1 MSDAVLD
8 VFDCHRK
15 LLHGVAYRILGSVD
29 EADDVVQETWLRWHR
44 ADRAAVADPRAYLV
58 RIATRAAFDHIRR
71 AASRRETYVGAW
83 LPEPMLTEPDIAED
97 AALADSI
104 SMAMLVLLQTLSP
117 LERAVFVLKEAFGF
131 TYPQI
136 SDAIGRS
143 DQAVRQLA
151 HRARQHI
158 QARQPRFDADRN
170 VSRTVTERFMKAAIG
185 GDLAALLSVLAP
197 EVTLIADSGGK
208 TPGPRRPIHGAE
220 KVARFFAATAD
231 NIPTGTLMRI
241 VDINGGPGAL
251 TLLGAT
257 PYAAFSFHVGART
270 ERIQTIH
277 LISNPDKLTR
287 LELDNQRAV

>member
-1 MSDAVLD
+1 
-8 VFDCHRK
+8 
-15 LLHGVAYRILGSVD
+15 
-29 EADDVVQETWLRWHR
+29 
-44 ADRAAVADPRAYLV
+44 
-58 RIATRAAFDHIRR
+58 
-71 AASRRETYVGAW
+71 
-83 LPEPMLTEPDIAED
+83 
-97 AALADSI
+97 
-104 SMAMLVLLQTLSP
+104 MAMLVLQTLSP

-158 QARQPRFDADRN
+158 RAGQPRFDADRK
-170 VSRTVTERFMKAAIG
+170 VSRTVTERFMQAAIG

-197 EVTLIADSGGK
+197 EVALVADSGGK
-208 TPGPRRPIHGAE
+208 APGPRHPIHGAE
-220 KVARFFAATAD
+220 RVARFFAATAV
-231 NIPTGTLMRI
+231 NIPTGTRMRI
-241 VDINGGPGAL
+241 VDINGEPGAL

-257 PYAAFSFHVGART
+257 PYAAFSLHVDART